1 MNYNYMLYKKS
12 GRRQPTILLP
22 KEMVKYRRAFC
33 CIYDTLFIRCEKSE
47 GAGPWPK
54 AAAGLAAFESED
66 AVSIHETMGTGLEF
80 PPMEREGPPK

>member
-1 MNYNYMLYKKS
+1 M
-12 GRRQPTILLP
+12 
-22 KEMVKYRRAFC
+22 
-33 CIYDTLFIRCEKSE
+33 YDTLFIRCEKSE

-54 AAAGLAAFESED
+54 AAAGLADFESED